1 MVENRKPTSMTITLK
16 LKAILIQ
23 VQTTVDDQ
31 KFMSLNKASNLDRQE
46 DNQLSFIGLEETGF

>member
-1 MVENRKPTSMTITLK
+1 MTITLK